1 MVEMPNFILY
11 IYIYIYIY
19 IATISKPTKK
29 GLMEIMRLFKGLL
42 VYVGLLV
49 GDATLDRSVNEMSDE
64 SFSVSY

>member
-1 MVEMPNFILY
+1 
-11 IYIYIYIY
+11 
-19 IATISKPTKK
+19 
-29 GLMEIMRLFKGLL
+29 MRLFKGLL